1 MNFEYDINK
10 SITNKTKHGVD
21 FEEAKALFKDE
32 NLLVLPLKIAQ
43 DVRASQSER
52 NENHAFRE
60 REQVSSRKLDRASS

>member
-43 DVRASQSER
+43 DVRASQSE
-52 NENHAFRE
+52 
-60 REQVSSRKLDRASS
+60 

>member
-1 MNFEYDINK
+1 MNFGYDINK

-52 NENHAFRE
+52 NNFRTNCERE
-60 REQVSSRKLDRASS
+60 RMHSRTLC